1 MIAVADSRCRHF
13 GSSFWVIL
21 LRRSRTSFRGV
32 VPFCRSVVLVRR
44 SVELFCCVVVTCL
57 ASFRCVAEL
66 CHPVLSFHR
75 VIPLRR
81 STAFLFQ
88 RLGRLDCIGSVALGN
103 VGMRWEVGTSSIAR
117 QGGYYALEFVD
128 CNLCWRFSTRT
139 KWRFS
144 ANARC
149 RFSVHTEYTLSAR
162 KRSSSMNLSLY
173 R

>member
-117 QGGYYALEFVD
+117 QGGYYALEFDGKLTAIHVGG
-128 CNLCWRFSTRT
+128 LAHVS
-139 KWRFS
+139 S
-144 ANARC
+144 GGLARMPDAGLAFTPSIHLV
-149 RFSVHTEYTLSAR
+149 RAR
-162 KRSSSMNLSLY
+162 DHR